1 LPPEIENRMDNGDDL
16 NNMNDAETAL
26 QMFDSGFNC
35 AQAVLS
41 AYADRFGI
49 DELMALR
56 IPCGFGAGMA
66 RLQET
71 CGAIIGGTMVIGL
84 AMNENAKREEDIL
97 INKEKVYE
105 NIIDFTDKFKERNHT
120 IKCRELL
127 NCDISTEEG
136 KNEYEKNN
144 LRLKVCFKCI
154 EDVIGIL
161 NNFINNK

>member
-1 LPPEIENRMDNGDDL
+1 MDEINDL
-16 NNMNDAETAL
+16 DIKNDAEFSL

-41 AYADRFGI
+41 TYAERFGI
-49 DELMALR
+49 DELLALK

-71 CGAIIGGTMVIGL
+71 CGAVIGGTIVIGL
-84 AMNENAKREEDIL
+84 AMNEKANRLEDIL
-97 INKEKVYE
+97 INKEHVYAS
-105 NIIDFTDKFKERNHT
+105 IIDFTDRFKEKHHT

-136 KNEYEKNN
+136 KKEFEKNN
-144 LRLKVCFKCI
+144 LRLSICFKCI
-154 EDVIGIL
+154 EDVITIL
-161 NNFINNK
+161 QDFVLKKDSLNKV

>member
-1 LPPEIENRMDNGDDL
+1 MNTFENSSE
-16 NNMNDAETAL
+16 AELSL

-41 AYADRFGI
+41 AYADRFEI
-49 DELMALR
+49 DELLALK

-71 CGAIIGGTMVIGL
+71 CGAVIGGTIVIGL
-84 AMNENAKREEDIL
+84 AMNEKANRLEDIL
-97 INKEKVYE
+97 INKENVYAS
-105 NIIDFTDKFKERNHT
+105 IIDFTDRFKAKHRT

-136 KNEYEKNN
+136 KKEFEKNN
-144 LRLKVCFKCI
+144 LRLSICFKCI
-154 EDVIGIL
+154 EDVVNIL
-161 NNFINNK
+161 QDFVKKKDSPNKE